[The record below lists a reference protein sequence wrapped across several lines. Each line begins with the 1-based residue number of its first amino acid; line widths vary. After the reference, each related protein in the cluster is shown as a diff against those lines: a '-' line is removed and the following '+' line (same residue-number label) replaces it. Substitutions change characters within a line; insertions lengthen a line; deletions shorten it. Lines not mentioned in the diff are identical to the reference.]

1 MALGALSPLPL
12 RARVIQRGELPG
24 FGPFGPPQT
33 MLQTS
38 AKKWISTDR
47 SYTRAQASAAVAAL
61 QREGFKAVLVE
72 QLGSLTKDWGGVSWV
87 MQLSSVTAAPAQ
99 LAANVRH
106 WAGTNKPPKAIYMA
120 FPVSKIPGAHG
131 FFLGGTGGGFV
142 GDNVEFADGP
152 YLYLVG
158 DGWNR
163 GMKNTPPRSN
173 LITAATKLYKR
184 VHNHPA

>member
-12 RARVIQRGELPG
+12 SARVIQRGELPG

-33 MLQTS
+33 MLQTN
-38 AKKWISTDR
+38 ARKWISTDR

-87 MQLSSVTAAPAQ
+87 MQLGSVTAARAQ
-99 LAANVRH
+99 LLADVRH
-106 WAGTNKPPKAIYMA
+106 WAGTNKPPKATYTA

-131 FFLGGTGGGFV
+131 F
-142 GDNVEFADGP
+142 
-152 YLYLVG
+152 
-158 DGWNR
+158 
-163 GMKNTPPRSN
+163 
-173 LITAATKLYKR
+173 
-184 VHNHPA
+184 